1 MDKKEMNSE
10 VTKELEEK
18 LGRHFYQEFVR
29 RLIGDYVEGRLL
41 LRIGEKLDEEMKD
54 ICFGDLDEEVKSSYI
69 EMKTNESK
77 IHDHMVCIEKI
88 LNEYKIDVKTL
99 FEASKVIEKFDADWE
114 ARHDGKA

>member
-1 MDKKEMNSE
+1 MDKKEMNNDVARE
-10 VTKELEEK
+10 LNEKLHAHFRKELVKRMIEE
-18 LGRHFYQEFVR
+18 YT
-29 RLIGDYVEGRLL
+29 EGRLL
-41 LRIGEKLDEEMKD
+41 LHLGEKLDEEMKD
-54 ICFGDLDEEVKSSYI
+54 ICFGNLDEEAKSGYI